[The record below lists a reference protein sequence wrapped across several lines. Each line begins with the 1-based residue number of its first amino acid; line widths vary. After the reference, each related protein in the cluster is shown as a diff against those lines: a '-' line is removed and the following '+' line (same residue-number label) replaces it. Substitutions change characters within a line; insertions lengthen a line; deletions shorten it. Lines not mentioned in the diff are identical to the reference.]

1 MLTGLGV
8 IHIFAD
14 KTNYSGSILLV
25 LYLIIMFSRWAA
37 IFVVL
42 VGIADHFLKLRNK
55 VQADKV

>member
-8 IHIFAD
+8 VHIFAN
-14 KTNYSGSILLV
+14 KTNYSASILFV
-25 LYLIIMFSRWAA
+25 LYLVITFSRWAA
-37 IFVVL
+37 ILVVL